1 MESFTL
7 NLKNYSKKL
16 IEALSRT
23 FDQAKQFR
31 YEFITPEMLLYNIVT
46 QPEFIKFCRSKNID
60 QKAIVNILEN
70 HNSEQETIPPESENE
85 SMVSSQ
91 MFKLVAIIN
100 QEAKLR
106 RKYLRTNKESSFIS
120 ETLSVVDIV
129 FYITKLDNSL
139 AKEVILRFLGESPEK
154 WVAELFN
161 FYEED
166 ISELIESKKLM
177 EHRLEGSDE
186 MPVEANP
193 TTETPVVPPIHQ
205 TDNLWRQFVTCITDQ
220 DLFSHEII
228 GREKELSRIMRILIR
243 KDKNNPLLLGEPG
256 VGKTSLVYG
265 LARLLTRNEA
275 IYDLHNT
282 RIYTLDMGKIVAGT
296 NMHGE
301 FEKRMKCV
309 LEGISNE
316 SRSIL
321 FIDDM
326 HLLAEIG
333 GNNSTMN
340 AADLV
345 IPYIEAGKVKII
357 GTTTY
362 SQYKRTIANKKAL
375 ERHLGIIEI
384 KEPEVE
390 EAIKM
395 VWKVIYRYEV
405 HHKVNYTEEAV
416 RYAVEQSHALITDR
430 FLPDKAFDIL
440 DEAGAYRQQHPLLNK
455 QGMPKRFRYQYI
467 DKELVKIILADVC
480 RIDAKLLSDNR
491 NDELRDLDKRICNE
505 IYGQDEAV
513 RQVVRSVFMSKAGL
527 NEPDKPIASLLFVG
541 PTGVGKTELC
551 KVLAKELGIK
561 LLRFDMS
568 EYTEK
573 HTISKFIGSPAG
585 YVGYEDGGLLTD
597 AIRRTPNCVLLL
609 DEIEKAHPDIY
620 NILLQVMDYANL
632 TDNKGNRADFK
643 NVIIVMTS
651 NAGAQ
656 FANQASIGFTGGESK
671 VKAMLNTVKKT
682 FKPEFLN
689 RLSGTVLFN
698 EMDITMASMIL
709 DKKLRQLAKRLEA
722 KAVTFTLDEDVRQFL
737 LSKGFTKQY
746 GAREMDRVISRYLS
760 SLFIDEILFGKLR
773 DGGKAI
779 ITLKD
784 GIPAM
789 IIEKKS
795 K

>member
-1 MESFTL
+1 
-7 NLKNYSKKL
+7 
-16 IEALSRT
+16 
-23 FDQAKQFR
+23 
-31 YEFITPEMLLYNIVT
+31 
-46 QPEFIKFCRSKNID
+46 
-60 QKAIVNILEN
+60 
-70 HNSEQETIPPESENE
+70 
-85 SMVSSQ
+85 
-91 MFKLVAIIN
+91 
-100 QEAKLR
+100 
-106 RKYLRTNKESSFIS
+106 
-120 ETLSVVDIV
+120 
-129 FYITKLDNSL
+129 
-139 AKEVILRFLGESPEK
+139 
-154 WVAELFN
+154 
-161 FYEED
+161 
-166 ISELIESKKLM
+166 
-177 EHRLEGSDE
+177 
-186 MPVEANP
+186 
-193 TTETPVVPPIHQ
+193 
-205 TDNLWRQFVTCITDQ
+205 
-220 DLFSHEII
+220 
-228 GREKELSRIMRILIR
+228 
-243 KDKNNPLLLGEPG
+243 
-256 VGKTSLVYG
+256 
-265 LARLLTRNEA
+265 
-275 IYDLHNT
+275 
-282 RIYTLDMGKIVAGT
+282 MGKIVAGT

-527 NEPDKPIASLLFVG
+527 NEPDKPTASLLFVG
-541 PTGVGKTELC
+541 PTGVGNTELC

-671 VKAMLNTVKKT
+671 GKAMLNTVKKT

-779 ITLKD
+779 ITLRD
-784 GIPAM
+784 GIPSM